1 MIKFFKKEKN
11 FEKKRLGLNLYFF
24 WKLAVGFMFVS
35 ALVSL
40 FFGYYLF
47 GQINKE
53 TVLSSG
59 ATSGKVDTVK
69 KERIEKV
76 LEYFS
81 LRKKTSNK
89 IMTYPPAIV
98 DPSL

>member
-53 TVLSSG
+53 TVLG
-59 ATSGKVDTVK
+59 QGGVSGKVETVK
-69 KERIEKV
+69 KERISKV

-81 LRKKTSNK
+81 SRKQKTNQ
-89 IMTYPPAIV
+89 ILTFPPTVV